1 MIPRALA
8 LLFLGTSSLP
18 AEDRDDLLRFT
29 NGDQLHGEFLGIKE
43 GPRMIWKRGD
53 VEAPVDFKTSG
64 IRHLVLHGGRPGRA
78 LESLSHIGL
87 VNGDRVPGGMTGLDA
102 EFLTVDT
109 GCAGILRVPRKQV
122 ALLAPNPMGGRM
134 CFYGPFSEDGW
145 SCIHPSFPEGLP
157 EPAPDAKPD
166 EDAPQ
171 RWSFSGSAWYWKA
184 KGAGTA
190 LVRKEGM
197 PDRAVLSFQIAWKN
211 RLSLAVAFHSDFLHP
226 KPKDAED
233 AKEGRDDRARAF
245 VPGDTSDLP
254 RLFGNSY
261 VLQMYSSYLMLYRTT
276 VDADGKT
283 AIQRVHLNSN
293 NIRLGESG
301 TATVEIRSNR
311 RTGGIS
317 LFVNDE
323 FVTQWNEGE
332 QVNHDDNAVGFAG
345 KGSGFG
351 FVVQSDDSPVR
362 VSDVVVYEWNGM
374 PDSARS
380 LETDD
385 QDVVLMANGTDRYAG
400 RVRELDA
407 DRKLV
412 FEGRHGQ
419 FRFPLDEVA
428 EIRFAHQQ
436 LATASEPQADSMVVR
451 LSPIGRIS
459 GKPVAGDA
467 GALTLNHPALG
478 GIRLSMDSAVML
490 EFNASNQIVD
500 DWDADF

>member
-1 MIPRALA
+1 MIPRPLA
-8 LLFLGTSSLP
+8 LLFLGLSALA

-29 NGDQLHGEFLGIKE
+29 NGDQLHGEYLGIKE

-53 VEAPVDFKTSG
+53 IEGLVEFKTSG
-64 IRHLVLHGGRPGRA
+64 IRHLVLHGGRPNRA

-87 VNGDRVPGGMTGLDA
+87 VNGDRIPGSVTGMDD
-102 EFLTVDT
+102 EFLTLET
-109 GCAGILRVPRKQV
+109 GCAGVLRVPRKQV

-134 CFYGPFSEDGW
+134 YFYGPFSEDGW
-145 SCIHPSFPEGLP
+145 KCIHPSFPEGLP

-166 EDAPQ
+166 EEAPQ

-190 LVRKEGM
+190 LIREEGL
-197 PDRAVLSFQIAWKN
+197 PDRAVLSFQLAWKN
-211 RLSLAVAFHSDFLHP
+211 RLSLSVAFHSDFLHP
-226 KPKDAED
+226 KPKDTDD
-233 AKEGRDDRARAF
+233 AKDERDNRARAF

-261 VLQMYSSYLMLYRTT
+261 VLQMYSSYLMLYRTS
-276 VDADGKT
+276 VDTEGKT
-283 AIQRVHLNSN
+283 SIQRVHLNSN

-301 TATVEIRSNR
+301 TAKVEIRSNR

-323 FVTQWNEGE
+323 FVTQWNEGDL
-332 QVNHDDNAVGFAG
+332 VNHDDNAVGFAG

-351 FVVQSDDSPVR
+351 FVVQSDECPVR
-362 VSDVVVYEWNGM
+362 VSDVVVCEWNGM

-400 RVRELDA
+400 RIKELDA
-407 DRKLV
+407 GRKLL

-419 FRFPLDEVA
+419 FRFPLEEVA
-428 EIRFAHQQ
+428 EIRFAYKQ
-436 LATASEPQADSMVVR
+436 LASASEPQADNMVVR
-451 LSPIGRIS
+451 LSPIGGIS

-467 GALTLNHPALG
+467 KALTLANPAFG
-478 GIRLSMDSAVML
+478 EIRLSMDSAVML